1 MLEAPDGA
9 AAEGMA
15 KKTRAKR
22 WGGASQ
28 GSDAGPGT
36 VTDPRALDGSRCA
49 IGQEDTTGRQE
60 TDRPGGSNLVR
71 HPKGSNG
78 GVHRGSDRYLR
89 KNVMEGVL
97 LRAMIREGVH
107 LSVTPVGGRRLHRS
121 KISAAMVENL
131 VTRLQLIVLQGSDA
145 DVLRLVAIINY
156 VFQQDKNGKNGSGDG
171 PFPAT
176 FIRPRASTGPAGG
189 QPPPPSTPGTLL
201 DANGQEYVE

>member
-1 MLEAPDGA
+1 MLAAPDGA

-22 WGGASQ
+22 WGGASR

-36 VTDPRALDGSRCA
+36 VPDPQAPDRSRCA
-49 IGQEDTTGRQE
+49 IGQDTTGRQE
-60 TDRPGGSNLVR
+60 TDWPGGSNLVR
-71 HPKGSNG
+71 HPRGSNG
-78 GVHRGSDRYLR
+78 GVHRGSDRCLR

-107 LSVTPVGGRRLHRS
+107 LSVTPAGGRRVHRS

-145 DVLRLVAIINY
+145 DVLRLVAIMND
-156 VFQQDKNGKNGSGDG
+156 VFKQDKNGKNGSGDG

-176 FIRPRASTGPAGG
+176 FIRPPASTGPDGG

-201 DANGQEYVE
+201 DANGQQYVE